1 MAKKPPEPPVY
12 TPDIIQASLE
22 EVMHQSMM
30 PYAEYVILERAIP
43 RVEDGLKPVQRRIL
57 FTMQEL
63 GLTPD
68 KPHRKCARIVGDCL
82 GKYHPHGDSSVYDA
96 LVRMG
101 QPFNMR
107 GLLVDG
113 HGNFGSIDGDSAA
126 AMRYTEARM
135 APLAMQMLRDIDKDT
150 VPFRLNFDD
159 TLKEPDLLPARFP
172 NILVNGASGIAVG
185 LATNIPPHNLREVVN
200 ACCAQIDDPDISL
213 DELMKLVPAPDFP
226 TGGILMD
233 TPELRQAYETGRGK
247 LTLRARVHIEDGSS
261 GRRLICITE
270 VPYNVNKAQM
280 LEKIL
285 RLSEEK
291 KGQLGGIYDIRDESD
306 RTGMRAV
313 IEVRKDAD
321 AGKILKTL
329 YKYSDLQVTF
339 GVNMVAVAEGKPLTM
354 GLKTVLG
361 YYIGHQK
368 TVVRRRTEYELA
380 QARARAHI
388 LEALIVAVDNLDEVL
403 ALIRSSKNGREART
417 RLMERFGFDE
427 AQAQAI
433 LDLRLQRLTG
443 LEIETLRKEYADILK
458 TITTLEG
465 ILASEK
471 KLMNV
476 IKKEMREI
484 ADTYGDGRRTTIEK
498 GEEEAEE
505 EEEIEEVIPDD
516 AVVCLTRAGLL
527 RRYAP
532 RTFEKLDLPEKEGDF
547 NRFVFRTQTD
557 HSLMFFTDR
566 GNVFVLSV
574 GDLGEITRPKERG
587 VSLSGVLN
595 GLEKGEN
602 CVRMLDVSPGEI
614 RGPGEVMFVTAQG
627 MVKRMAMTEFA
638 VRRRTFSVI
647 GLKND
652 DTLLDVMRC
661 DESDEMLLVTRKGQ
675 SIRFDVCEVP
685 VSGRSAAGV
694 RGIRLD
700 GTDRVILGALF
711 DNGAQLIVMTE
722 RGYAKKVMGALADSQ
737 ARGGKG
743 AKCVTLGRD
752 GLTGTYVAA
761 CGVVRGLT
769 NMTVVQKSG
778 TLTPISTEDLGAAS
792 MSDRGKPV
800 VMALMDDV
808 VTDLIM

>member
-1 MAKKPPEPPVY
+1 MAKRPPEPPVY

-63 GLTPD
+63 GLSPD

-172 NILVNGASGIAVG
+172 NLLVNGASGIAVG

-226 TGGILMD
+226 TGGILVD
-233 TPELRQAYETGRGK
+233 TPEIRQAYETGRGK
-247 LTLRARVHIEDGSS
+247 LTIRARVHIEDGPS
-261 GRRLICITE
+261 GRKLICITE
-270 VPYNVNKAQM
+270 VPYTVNKAQM

-291 KGQLGGIYDIRDESD
+291 KSQLGGIYDIRDESD
-306 RTGMRAV
+306 RSGMRAV
-313 IEVRKDAD
+313 VEVRRDAD
-321 AGKILKTL
+321 AGRILKTL

-354 GLKTVLG
+354 GLKTVLA

-403 ALIRSSKNGREART
+403 ALIRSSKNGKEARA

-443 LEIETLRKEYADILK
+443 LEIETLRREYADILK
-458 TITTLEG
+458 LITILEG

-484 ADTYGDGRRTTIEK
+484 ADTYGDARRTSIEK
-498 GEEEAEE
+498 GEEEAEAE
-505 EEEIEEVIPDD
+505 EEPEEIVPDD

-532 RTFEKLDLPEKEGDF
+532 RTFEKLDLPVNEGEF

-557 HSLMFFTDR
+557 HSLLFFTDR

-574 GDLGEITRPKERG
+574 GDLPEITRIKERG

-602 CVRMLDVSPGEI
+602 CVRMLDLAPGEVQ
-614 RGPGEVMFVTAQG
+614 GPGEVLFVTVQG

-638 VRRRTFSVI
+638 VRRRTFGVI
-647 GLKND
+647 GLKNGD
-652 DTLLDVMRC
+652 ALLDVMRC
-661 DESDEMLLVTRKGQ
+661 METDEALLVTRKGQ
-675 SIRFDVCEVP
+675 AIRFDVGEVP

-694 RGIRLD
+694 RGIRTD
-700 GTDRVILGALF
+700 ENDRVILGAVF
-711 DNGAQLIVMTE
+711 DNGAQLVVMTE
-722 RGYAKKVMGALADSQ
+722 RGYAKKVMGALIDSQ

-743 AKCVTLGRD
+743 ARCVGMTRD
-752 GLTGTYVAA
+752 GLTGTCVAA

-769 NMTVVQKSG
+769 NMTVLQKSG

-792 MSDRGKPV
+792 MSDKGRPV

>member
-96 LVRMG
+96 LVRMA

-107 GLLVDG
+107 GLIVDG

-150 VPFRLNFDD
+150 VPFRFNFDD
-159 TLKEPDLLPARFP
+159 TLKEPDLLPSRFP

-185 LATNIPPHNLREVVN
+185 LATNIPPHNLREVVK
-200 ACCAQIDDPDISL
+200 ACCAQIDDADITL
-213 DELMKLVPAPDFP
+213 DELMKLLPAPDFP
-226 TGGILMD
+226 TGGILLD
-233 TPELRQAYETGRGK
+233 TPEIRQAYETGRGK
-247 LTLRARVHIEDGSS
+247 LTVRARVHVEDGSA
-261 GRRLICITE
+261 GRKLICITE
-270 VPYNVNKAQM
+270 VPYGVNKAQM

-291 KGQLGGIYDIRDESD
+291 KNQLGGIYDIRDESD

-313 IEVRKDAD
+313 VEVRKDAD
-321 AGKILKTL
+321 VGRILRIL
-329 YKYSDLQVTF
+329 YKYSDLQVTC
-339 GVNMVAVAEGKPLTM
+339 GVNLVAVAEGKPLTM
-354 GLKTVLG
+354 GLKTVLA
-361 YYIGHQK
+361 YYIDHQR

-380 QARARAHI
+380 QAKARAHI
-388 LEALIVAVDNLDEVL
+388 LEALIVAVDNLDEVI
-403 ALIRSSKNGREART
+403 ALIRASRNGREART
-417 RLMERFGFDE
+417 RLMDRFGFDE

-443 LEIETLRKEYADILK
+443 LEIETLRREYEDILK
-458 TITTLEG
+458 LITTLEG

-484 ADTYGDGRRTTIEK
+484 ADTYGDDRRTTIER
-498 GEEEAEE
+498 GEEESEE
-505 EEEIEEVIPDD
+505 EEEVEEIIPED
-516 AVVCLTRAGLL
+516 AVVCLTRGGLL

-532 RTFEKLDLPEKEGDF
+532 RTYEKLELPEKESDF
-547 NRFVFRTQTD
+547 IRFVFRTQTD
-557 HSLMFFTDR
+557 HSLLFFTDR
-566 GNVFVLSV
+566 GNVFILGV
-574 GDLGEITRPKERG
+574 GDLNEITRTKERG

-595 GLEKGEN
+595 GLEKGEE
-602 CVRMLDVSPGEI
+602 CVRMLDLAPGETSLA
-614 RGPGEVMFVTAQG
+614 GEILFVTVQG
-627 MVKRMAMTEFA
+627 MVKRMAMTDLA
-638 VRRRTFSVI
+638 VRRKTFSVI
-647 GLKND
+647 GLKKED
-652 DTLLDVMRC
+652 ALLDVMRC
-661 DESDEMLLVTRKGQ
+661 EESDEVLLVTRKGQ
-675 SIRFDVCEVP
+675 SIRFDLSEVP
-685 VSGRSAAGV
+685 CSGRSAAGV

-700 GTDRVILGALF
+700 DKDRVIMGSIF

-722 RGYAKKVMGALADSQ
+722 RGYAKRVMGALADSQ

-743 AKCVTLGRD
+743 AKCVTMARD

-761 CGVVRGLT
+761 CGVVRNLQH
-769 NMTVVQKSG
+769 MTVVQKSG
-778 TLTPISTEDLGAAS
+778 ILTPITTEDLGAAS
-792 MSDRGKPV
+792 MNDRGKPV

-808 VTDLIM
+808 VTDLII